1 MTDMTLYLQ
10 ELIFLYSYV
19 LGINGV
25 DHQDFICKSTSYEV
39 NLEGINRRSTA
50 SEVCAAL
57 YSSALFPTAG
67 NTPNSIPNVQS
78 VFESVLKILPP
89 TLTSARTNQGTIQGS
104 ATCSN
109 GGCDCH
115 DPFGSSTVS
124 NNYQCRYTGEGP
136 NYVSYGWDDA
146 YFSPPDQQAYY
157 YFQDGDAQCN
167 WPQNDYYAVGKAY
180 YEEIQ
185 WDMLNWSYSTTNQT
199 SALDNYKTFFIST
212 CEQVITNATAQMK
225 AHIQQTQSNSTCSQ
239 LCANS
244 NNTSVICQCP

>member
-1 MTDMTLYLQ
+1 MTLYLQ

-89 TLTSARTNQGTIQGS
+89 TLASARTNQGTIQGS

-115 DPFGSSTVS
+115 DPFGSSIGS
-124 NNYQCRYTGEGP
+124 NNYQCRYTGGGP
-136 NYVSYGWDDA
+136 NYFSYGWNDA
-146 YFSPPDQQAYY
+146 YFKPTAKQQAYY

-199 SALDNYKTFFIST
+199 SALNDYKNFFVST
-212 CEQVITNATAQMK
+212 CEQVITNATDQMI
-225 AHIQQTQSNSTCSQ
+225 AHIQETQSNVTCSQ

-244 NNTSVICQCP
+244 GETSVLCPCN